1 VQPLAPYKRNF
12 FLNTT
17 THNFGGTG
25 MTQVTQQE
33 LRDKLIAWVRANRLN
48 FENGE
53 ISEETELLGSG
64 ILDSFGF
71 IDLIVYIENETG
83 RKIDLAGADANE
95 FSVVRGL
102 CSLALRSPVEV

>member
-1 VQPLAPYKRNF
+1 
-12 FLNTT
+12 
-17 THNFGGTG
+17 
-25 MTQVTQQE
+25 MTQVTEHE

-53 ISEETELLGSG
+53 ISDQTELLGSG

-95 FSVVRGL
+95 FSVVSGL
-102 CSLALRSPVEV
+102 CSLALRSPVEA

>member
-1 VQPLAPYKRNF
+1 
-12 FLNTT
+12 
-17 THNFGGTG
+17 
-25 MTQVTQQE
+25 MTQVTEQE
-33 LRDKLIAWVRANRLN
+33 LRDKLVAWVRANRLN

-53 ISEETELLGSG
+53 ISDETELLGSG

-83 RKIDLAGADANE
+83 RKIDLASADANE
-95 FSVVRGL
+95 FSVVRSL